1 MQQVLCDYSDYT
13 GIADMKKIA
22 LIDDDKKVCE
32 VLQTLLEE
40 DGFQVRTAH
49 DGITGLEVIR
59 EYMPDL
65 IICDVIMKKMN
76 GFELLSQ
83 LMGDSTTS
91 TIPFIFLTAKAEK
104 EDLRKG
110 LSMGA
115 DDFLFKPFR
124 YEELVQ
130 SVNIRLKKNEDL
142 RASLI
147 NNPGNYNSDLVRQ
160 YDVNDKIIINST
172 SKPQL
177 IKIGEIKYI
186 CSQNQYSS
194 VAMTD
199 GKTSIIRKSVSQWEK
214 QLPEKSFL
222 RIHRSAIVNLEFIS
236 KIEKLSSSSF
246 LISLTGERNPF
257 IVSRRYAAKIRSIF
271 F

>member
-1 MQQVLCDYSDYT
+1 MLCDCYDYT
-13 GIADMKKIA
+13 GIADMKKIV

-40 DGFQVRTAH
+40 DGFSVRTAY
-49 DGITGLEVIR
+49 DGISGLEMIR
-59 EYMPDL
+59 ECMPDL

-83 LMGDSTTS
+83 LMDDSTTS
-91 TIPFIFLTAKAEK
+91 IIPFIFLTAKAEK

-124 YEELVQ
+124 YEELIQ

-147 NNPGNYNSDLVRQ
+147 SNPGNYNGDLLRQ

-177 IKIGEIKYI
+177 IKISEIKYI
-186 CSQNQYSS
+186 CSQNQYSA
-194 VAMTD
+194 VTMTE
-199 GKTSIIRKSVSQWEK
+199 GKTSILRKSVSQWEK
-214 QLPEKSFL
+214 QLPEKNFL
-222 RIHRSAIVNLEFIS
+222 RIHRSTIINLEFVS

-246 LISLTGERNPF
+246 LILLTGEKRPF
-257 IVSRRYAAKIRSIF
+257 IVSRRYAVKIRNIF